1 MGLNNIGVLVLIG
14 IVNPWL
20 LIPIA
25 VLGVAFYFLKKFYL
39 ATYRD
44 VKLLEA
50 KSDIKLK
57 SAHTDFSSTVCV

>member
-25 VLGVAFYFLKKFYL
+25 VLGVAFYFLMKFYL
-39 ATYRD
+39 ATSRD

-50 KSDIKLK
+50 KSDIIKK
-57 SAHTDFSSTVCV
+57 CSY